1 MLSDKENEK
10 IIDDY
15 DYLSNAASSMD
26 CTGLIPSLPV
36 TDAELESYNDL
47 YQFQTPATKAK
58 TSKHADSSK

>member
-1 MLSDKENEK
+1 MLNDKENEK

-26 CTGLIPSLPV
+26 CTGLIPYLPV

-58 TSKHADSSK
+58 TSKHADSSE